1 MEKMFDIYDDLFD
14 YIQTPFCDPESDIV
28 ANFERIVDNILDYLE
43 PHYSLKI
50 QYR

>member
-1 MEKMFDIYDDLFD
+1 MIDNISKLFD
-14 YIQTPFCDPESDIV
+14 YIQTPFCDPEPDIV
-28 ANFERIVDNILDYLE
+28 TNFERIVDNILDYLE